1 MIENP
6 LNPKKGIEA
15 EPIEVK
21 INPTPLFREQNDTIS
36 FTVSTRVADTDAAT
50 AAKYGTFFI
59 APFPCVLVAA
69 YERHGALGTN
79 GGAVTLDVEKLATG
93 TAKGAGVSMLASTF
107 NLKATVDTYQYLT
120 PSLTLANRQLL
131 TGQAV
136 ALKSGGTLTAV
147 NDVVVTLVLKTQL
160 SNLPI

>member
-6 LNPKKGIEA
+6 LQTKSTLNA
-15 EPIEVK
+15 EPIDVK
-21 INPTPLFREQNDTIS
+21 LNPVPLLRDLNDTIS
-36 FTVSTRVADTDAAT
+36 FQVSTRVPDTDAAT
-50 AAKYGTFFI
+50 SAKYGTFFV
-59 APFPCVLVAA
+59 APFPCVLVSA
-69 YERHGALGTN
+69 YERHGTLGTN

-107 NLKATVDTYQYLT
+107 NLKATIDTYQVIYPT
-120 PSLTLANRQLL
+120 TTLANKQLT

-136 ALKSGGTLTAV
+136 ALKTSGTLTAV
-147 NDVVVTLVLKTQL
+147 NDVVVTLVFKTQL